1 MQDEPLDDLKRLL
14 SVLMDSV
21 PLGIGVIDRDLRLQ
35 YVNAHQARLNGFNAA
50 EVVGRPIADIGPALA
65 AAAGPKI
72 QFVLDTGVP
81 LLKQELVGQ
90 HPLDE
95 GRFVHRLV
103 SYYPWRGH
111 DGAVIGVLTTVQ
123 DAQVAPFEQQLLEE
137 SQQRLLRVLDNL
149 FSFVGV
155 LELDGT
161 LIEAN
166 HAPLEA
172 AGMGI
177 DDVRGKKLWDTYWW
191 AHDPAAQT
199 QLQEAVA
206 RCRQGEVA
214 RYDLQVRMIND
225 SRMWIDFM
233 LAPLKDL
240 QGRITHLIPSA
251 TDISLRQASQL
262 ALERSEDRYRSIIE
276 SSDEA
281 IITKSLDGT
290 ITEWNPA
297 ASRLL
302 GYCAEEAVGQP
313 VTMIFPASRIAE
325 EARLM
330 DSIRLGQR
338 VPSFET
344 VRVHKNGRLIDVSVT
359 ISPLR
364 DRSGTVIG
372 ACKLARNITV
382 EKQQRDQISA
392 ALEEKTALLHE
403 VHHRVKNNLQI
414 VSSLLN
420 LQARKV
426 SADAA
431 LAIGDCQGRIQAMA
445 LVHQLLYESE
455 NMAEVN
461 LSAYL
466 SRLMVLTQA
475 SCATEASAVKLVFTS
490 TAPHIT
496 LDNQRTV
503 PCGLLVHE
511 LVLNA
516 FKHAFKD
523 AVLSASDTG
532 SGARQPGRI
541 DVALGQTTAGCMQL
555 TVSDNGCGLPAGF
568 AWGGKGG
575 LGTQLVP
582 LFVTQLQGKITTA
595 SSSRGARFVIEA
607 ALDQHEV
614 SYAV

>member
-1 MQDEPLDDLKRLL
+1 MQDQPLDDLKRLIAL
-14 SVLMDSV
+14 VMDSV

-35 YVNAHQARLNGFNAA
+35 YVNAQQARLNGFSAA
-50 EVVGRPIADIGPALA
+50 ETIGRHIADIGPSLA
-65 AAAGPKI
+65 AVAGPKI

-90 HPLDE
+90 HPFDD
-95 GRFVHRLV
+95 GQFVHRLV
-103 SYYPWRGH
+103 SYYPWRGQ
-111 DGAVIGVLTTVQ
+111 DGTVIGVLTTVQ

-137 SQQRLLRVLDNL
+137 SQQRLLKVLDNL

-191 AHDPAAQT
+191 AHDPGAQAQLIAAV
-199 QLQEAVA
+199 E

-233 LAPLKDL
+233 LAPLRDQ

-251 TDISLRQASQL
+251 TDISLRHASQL

-302 GYCAEEAVGQP
+302 GYSAEEAVGQS
-313 VTMIFPASRIAE
+313 VTLIFPDSKIAE
-325 EARLM
+325 EALLM
-330 DSIRLGQR
+330 DRIRLGHR
-338 VPSFET
+338 VPPFET
-344 VRVHKNGRLIDVSVT
+344 VRVHKNGCLMDVSVT

-364 DRSGTVIG
+364 DRSGAVIG

-382 EKQQRDQISA
+382 EKQQRDQISE

-455 NMAEVN
+455 NMAEIN

-466 SRLMVLTQA
+466 SRLMALTQA
-475 SCATEASAVKLVFTS
+475 SCATEASDVELVFSS

-516 FKHAFKD
+516 FKHAFPD
-523 AVLSASDTG
+523 G
-532 SGARQPGRI
+532 QPGRI
-541 DVALGQTTAGCMQL
+541 EVALGQTSAGLMQL

-582 LFVTQLQGKITTA
+582 LFVNQLQGKITTT
-595 SSSRGARFVIEA
+595 SSSRGASFMIEGMPGK
-607 ALDQHEV
+607 QEV
-614 SYAV
+614 NYAV